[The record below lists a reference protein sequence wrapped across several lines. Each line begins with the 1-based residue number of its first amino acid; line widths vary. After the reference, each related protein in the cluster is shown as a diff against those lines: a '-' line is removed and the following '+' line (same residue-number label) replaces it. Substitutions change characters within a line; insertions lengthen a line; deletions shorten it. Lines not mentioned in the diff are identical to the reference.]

1 MKEATRKM
9 MTDVAVFAMSQ
20 VAFYYA
26 FKYVMSSLDPNRQ
39 KRQDSKKIADAKLGK
54 LGLRGKDLELN
65 EYEEQI
71 SAELILP
78 EDIPVDFNSVG
89 GLDGIISSL
98 QESVIAPLC
107 YPELFDNAS
116 GLLGAPKGVLLYG
129 PPGTGKT
136 MLAKALAKESD
147 ATFINM
153 HVSTLTN
160 KWFGESNKLVAAL
173 FSLAR
178 KLQPSI
184 IFIDE
189 IDSFLRERA
198 TGDHEVTGMMKA
210 EFMTL
215 WDGLTSSTDRIM
227 VLGATNRPNDIDS
240 AILRRLPKRYAVS
253 LPNASQREKIL
264 SLMLS
269 ATPLDSNFSIS
280 DLVKRT
286 EGYSGSDLK
295 ELCRNAAMR
304 PVREFLRQGKES
316 VAERRRL
323 AAAGVGAGSAKT
335 STDATPNGTLTSSE
349 GDVVAA
355 ATPAAKIESRPL
367 RNSDFFVIDSAATP
381 VNGSR
386 AAPMAVDEDPL
397 D

>member
-1 MKEATRKM
+1 
-9 MTDVAVFAMSQ
+9 
-20 VAFYYA
+20 
-26 FKYVMSSLDPNRQ
+26 
-39 KRQDSKKIADAKLGK
+39 
-54 LGLRGKDLELN
+54 
-65 EYEEQI
+65 
-71 SAELILP
+71 
-78 EDIPVDFNSVG
+78 
-89 GLDGIISSL
+89 
-98 QESVIAPLC
+98 
-107 YPELFDNAS
+107 
-116 GLLGAPKGVLLYG
+116 
-129 PPGTGKT
+129 
-136 MLAKALAKESD
+136 
-147 ATFINM
+147 M

-253 LPNASQREKIL
+253 LPSAAQREKIL

-269 ATPLDSNFSIS
+269 ATTLDPSFKMAE
-280 DLVKRT
+280 LVKRT

-304 PVREFLRQGKES
+304 PVREFLRSKQGRES

-323 AAAGVGAGSAKT
+323 ATAGAALNGKANIDG
-335 STDATPNGTLTSSE
+335 TPNGTLTPSE
-349 GDVVAA
+349 GDLVAA
-355 ATPAAKIESRPL
+355 ASPAAKIESRPL
-367 RNSDFFVIDSAATP
+367 RNSDFFVVDSAATP

-386 AAPMAVDEDPL
+386 GAPMAVDEEPL